1 MAIAVFGF
9 ACTADADRT
18 CRIVFPE
25 RPKDAPKFAYLFD
38 GQDSRRVSLP
48 SMNFS
53 EVIHLPS
60 GELTLLMTPT
70 EISDPKDIPPGAPKL
85 AIAGTDGD
93 FYIFVR
99 PDPMNAELHLQ
110 MSMVDTGTDGFK
122 PGETLWFNFTDH
134 RISARLG
141 ESAVILE
148 PEGREVSN
156 SPVKE
161 SGHFRA
167 EFEFKPQGKGEYR
180 RITEQQWWHDT
191 ASRHVGFIVD
201 TGGKLPK
208 IYFYRDFRSPE

>member
-1 MAIAVFGF
+1 MAVAAIGF
-9 ACTADADRT
+9 ACTANADRT

-25 RPKDAPKFAYLFD
+25 KPADAPKFAYLFD
-38 GQDSRRVSLP
+38 GKDSRRVTLP

-53 EVIHLPS
+53 EVIPLPS
-60 GELTLLMTPT
+60 GELTILLTSS
-70 EISDPKDIPPGAPKL
+70 EIKDPKNPPPGALKL
-85 AIAGTDGD
+85 VIAETDGD
-93 FYIFVR
+93 FYILAR

-110 MSMVDTGTDGFK
+110 MSKVDTGTDGFK

-148 PEGREVSN
+148 PEGREVSD

-191 ASRHVGFIVD
+191 ASRHLGFIVD
-201 TGGKLPK
+201 TGGKLPR
-208 IYFYRDFRSPE
+208 IFFFRDFR